1 MRHISRR
8 LFVGAVAGAALAGGG
23 AVTLAQTQGGSAA
36 SIVQAQPQGL
46 LDGRGFLGSDGHG
59 FPGGPGLG
67 HFGHDLTAVTS
78 YLGLTAEQLHSE
90 REAGKSLAQ
99 IAQAQG
105 KSVEGLKQ
113 AIVDASKKR
122 LDQAV
127 ADGQLTS
134 AQAAA
139 LLARLQSDVDDLVNR
154 TGEPDG
160 HGFRGSW
167 ADSAFRADSSRP

>member
-8 LFVGAVAGAALAGGG
+8 VFVGAVAGAALAGGG

-36 SIVQAQPQGL
+36 SVVQADPQGL
-46 LDGRGFLGSDGHG
+46 PDGPGFRGFR
-59 FPGGPGLG
+59 GGPGFG

-78 YLGLTAEQLHSE
+78 YLGLTAEQLRTE

-105 KSVEGLKQ
+105 KSVAGLEQ
-113 AIVDASKKR
+113 AIVDAGEKR

-127 ADGQLTS
+127 ADGRLTS
-134 AQAAA
+134 AQAAT

-154 TGEPDG
+154 TGGPDG
-160 HGFRGSW
+160 HGFRGGPW
-167 ADSAFRADSSRP
+167 LDSAFRARSSRA